1 MIKDTANLAFHP
13 VANIFPLMEGK
24 PFEDICDSIQQN
36 GLLEPIWLYQ
46 MQIID
51 GRNRYRAC
59 IETGT
64 APRFRTYEGDEGDL
78 VAFVV
83 ALNLHRRHLSESQRA
98 MVAEKRLETGIPLR
112 LFHDYEAVQEASGLP
127 VELVFIH
134 GQEGEV
140 RGNTLNNL
148 SLIKRVYEGNSMSY
162 GGMVFFPYEML
173 PVITSLDEISQA
185 GAA

>member
-1 MIKDTANLAFHP
+1 MSTFDKKLALGNIYEVQYANWVMLKRNARMLP
-13 VANIFPLMEGK
+13 VYDYNGQYGDKAPKLRGITPNTSLVVPDLLIC
-24 PFEDICDSIQQN
+24 EDGATSWVEVKYKTKADWTRI
-36 GLLEPIWLYQ
+36 
-46 MQIID
+46 
-51 GRNRYRAC
+51 
-59 IETGT
+59 T
-64 APRFRTYEGDEGDL
+64 
-78 VAFVV
+78 
-83 ALNLHRRHLSESQRA
+83 
-98 MVAEKRLETGIPLR
+98 KRLETGIPLR

-173 PVITSLDEISQA
+173 PVITSLDELSQA